1 MKKDKNAVMIKI
13 NRLEELMANDFNVSN
28 FEVGTDLLEL
38 RVPNEI
44 GEREGYVELT
54 IWVNGK
60 GQIDGNQG
68 EAVELL
74 IGNRDSVGDIEIIE
88 DEGLFDFKSY
98 ESVEKLLES
107 MVDRIIEESKYN

>member
-13 NRLEELMANDFNVSN
+13 NRLEELMANDFKVSN

-44 GEREGYVELT
+44 GEKEGYLELT

-98 ESVEKLLES
+98 ESVENLLES